1 MKLGI
6 IFDTETNG
14 KIVNWKLPLTGLTL
28 KNDRDAVLANYPRIA
43 QIAWEIVDLDTAEVL
58 RSSEYMIK
66 PDGWK
71 IPTVEELQE
80 NIKRRRQNGEKN
92 VRDEEA
98 FFFVNNNMST
108 ERCEREGVPMAD
120 VLQILVEEINM
131 ASIMVAHN
139 SAFDMPVLKCE
150 MIRYGFKAANSP
162 VEVCTMKSS
171 VNYCKIPHA
180 NGRGYKWPQLGELY
194 QLLFG
199 EDMGNAHDAF
209 DDTAAA
215 RKCFFKLIELRQ
227 IILQ

>member
-14 KIVNWKLPLTGLTL
+14 KIVNWKLPLSGITL

-58 RSSEYMIK
+58 RSQEFMIK
-66 PDGWK
+66 PDGWT

-98 FFFVNNNMST
+98 LFFVNNNMST

-120 VLQILVEEINM
+120 VLEILVKEINV
-131 ASIMVAHN
+131 AAIMVAHN

-150 MIRYGFKAANSP
+150 MIRYGFKANNSP

-171 VNYCKIPHA
+171 VDYCKIPHA

-194 QLLFG
+194 KLLFG

-209 DDTAAA
+209 DDTTAA
-215 RKCFFKLIELRQ
+215 RKCFFRLIELKQ
-227 IILQ
+227 IILK